1 MKKDIRYNLAM
12 LFVLF
17 ALIFTTCT
25 TAEAFDQDEEAH
37 CLAKNIYFE
46 AGNQPLAGRIAVGQV
61 TINRRDHGMFP
72 HTICEVVY
80 QGGEIRNRC
89 QFSWYCDGKH
99 DTPTDSE
106 TWLDSI
112 VLAFRLLNF
121 DDMDITEGSLWY
133 HANYIEDPYWAKE
146 LTPTVVINNHI
157 FYK

>member
-1 MKKDIRYNLAM
+1 MKKDIKYNLAM

-17 ALIFTTCT
+17 VLLFTTCT
-25 TAEAFDQDEEAH
+25 TAEAFDQEEEAH

-80 QGGEIRNRC
+80 QGGETRNRC

-99 DTPTDSE
+99 DIPTDSE

-112 VLAFRLLNF
+112 VLALRLLNF

-133 HANYIEDPYWAKE
+133 HANYIEDPYWASE

>member
-80 QGGEIRNRC
+80 QGGETRNRC